1 VENNGDGTYT
11 LTLRP
16 PTPGRWLLKPTI
28 DGLRAGQPIPLLVGS
43 PRAAPDT
50 YELRVN
56 GVTTTRHVTQ
66 GADSTLTLH
75 PTPTAVDGP
84 PAVLVTLQSPSGVIT
99 AVPMHVDH
107 LGGLR
112 CA

>member
-16 PTPGRWLLKPTI
+16 PTPGQWLLKPTI
-28 DGLRAGQPIPLLVGS
+28 DGLRAGQPIPLLVGP

-56 GVTTTRHVTQ
+56 GVTTIRHVTQ
-66 GADSTLTLH
+66 GGESKLTLH

-84 PAVLVTLQSPSGVIT
+84 PAVLVTLQSPSGVT
-99 AVPMHVDH
+99 TVVPMHVDH
-107 LGGLR
+107 LGELR
-112 CA
+112 